1 MAVFASVATDTD
13 GKAESFIKRLCLYGL
28 TKIRYY
34 EFDFFAPVSWSKAK
48 AFASNSFVS
57 VLLARSGRLL
67 LSGLLLFRLHQFL
80 NQTADS
86 GHCIATRKI
95 CRTSDN
101 NIQLIHNA
109 ICIVSWTTAEYPNK
123 VVIKHVCAGGSC
135 LSFTLVYWAAL
146 LPLNLKTFS

>member
-1 MAVFASVATDTD
+1 MKHLSKHWSEFWEGVAVFASVATDTD

-109 ICIVSWTTAEYPNK
+109 ICIVSWTFSE
-123 VVIKHVCAGGSC
+123 SC
-135 LSFTLVYWAAL
+135 PCSAKL
-146 LPLNLKTFS
+146 LQNIQMKSW